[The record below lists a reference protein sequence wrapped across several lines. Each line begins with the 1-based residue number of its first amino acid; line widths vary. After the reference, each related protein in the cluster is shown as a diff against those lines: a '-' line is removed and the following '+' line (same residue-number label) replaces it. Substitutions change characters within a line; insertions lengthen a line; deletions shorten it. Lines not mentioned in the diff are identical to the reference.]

1 MISKRFNKNIL
12 KEKIGLAGCGN
23 MGLPMLNA
31 MLSKNIDAK
40 GYDIE
45 KKKSLLSLGKD
56 FVSSKKKFLD
66 DRNII
71 ISVVRDASDTVE
83 LCQGNNGLFEQ
94 RSSKVLIIASTLSPK
109 FLLDLKRKAPK
120 NITVIDAP
128 MSGATIAAN
137 EAKLTF
143 MVGCEKGFFNY
154 IEPLLGLM
162 GTQINHVG
170 NFGSGMMVKVLNNF
184 IAASSVVS
192 VRHVL
197 HQAQKFELDIDA
209 LFKTID
215 TSSGQ
220 TWFGTNRADIEWF
233 KENFENDNTM
243 GILKKDVEA
252 YVDSFENET
261 DLDNFVSGELSASI
275 IKAINNMPVTK

>member
-1 MISKRFNKNIL
+1 MISKSFNKNIL

-45 KKKSLLSLGKD
+45 RKTSLLSLGKD

-94 RSSKVLIIASTLSPK
+94 QSSKVLIIASTLSPK
-109 FLLDLKRKAPK
+109 FIMDLKRKAPK
-120 NITVIDAP
+120 NITIIDAP

-137 EAKLTF
+137 EARLTF
-143 MVGCEKGFFNY
+143 MVGCEKVFFNY

-162 GTQINHVG
+162 GTRINRIG
-170 NFGSGMMVKVLNNF
+170 NYGSGMMVKVLNNF

-252 YVDSFENET
+252 YVDSFENES

>member
-1 MISKRFNKNIL
+1 MS
-12 KEKIGLAGCGN
+12 C
-23 MGLPMLNA
+23 
-31 MLSKNIDAK
+31 
-40 GYDIE
+40 
-45 KKKSLLSLGKD
+45 
-56 FVSSKKKFLD
+56 
-66 DRNII
+66 
-71 ISVVRDASDTVE
+71 
-83 LCQGNNGLFEQ
+83 LF
-94 RSSKVLIIASTLSPK
+94 IM
-109 FLLDLKRKAPK
+109 DLKKKAPK
-120 NITVIDAP
+120 NITIIDAP

-137 EAKLTF
+137 EATLTF
-143 MVGCEKGFFNY
+143 MVGCEKVLFNY

-162 GTQINHVG
+162 GARINLIG
-170 NFGSGMMVKVLNNF
+170 NYGSGMMVKVLNNF

-197 HQAQKFELDIDA
+197 HQAQKFELDVDA

>member
-1 MISKRFNKNIL
+1 MISKSFNKDIL

-23 MGLPMLNA
+23 MGLPMLNS

-45 KKKSLLSLGKD
+45 RKTSLLNLGKD
-56 FVSSKKKFLD
+56 FLVSKEKFLS

-71 ISVVRDASDTVE
+71 ISVVRDAADTLE

-94 RSSKVLIIASTLSPK
+94 QSTKVLIIASTLSPK
-109 FLLDLKRKAPK
+109 FVMDLKSKTPK
-120 NITVIDAP
+120 NITIIDAP

-137 EAKLTF
+137 EATLTF
-143 MVGCEKGFFNY
+143 MVGCEKVLFNY

-162 GTQINHVG
+162 GTRINHIG

-184 IAASSVVS
+184 IAASSVAS

-209 LFKTID
+209 LFQTID

-275 IKAINNMPVTK
+275 IKAINNMPLAK